1 MDKYEVFKNSM
12 SKNMQE
18 FCEDIVDQF
27 GVKNYYDLINLIYD
41 LWNFRAIVKQIRPK
55 LYEDIQEQIEKEN
68 SEPVGMNIK
77 LTEVKLEDIKRWENL
92 YF

>member
-1 MDKYEVFKNSM
+1 MDKYEVMENSM

-27 GVKNYYDLINLIYD
+27 GVENYYDLIDLIYD
-41 LWNFRAIVKQIRPK
+41 LWNFRAIVQQIKPK

-68 SEPVGMNIK
+68 SESVGVEIK
-77 LTEVKLEDIKRWENL
+77 LTEVKLEDIKR
-92 YF
+92 